1 CQFVPAGDR
10 RGNLSI
16 ALRADGMGPRRE
28 FTGRWSCRCRD
39 ICQAIKQPV
48 ESQAVLF
55 YSCTF
60 AIGERYQRQPPI
72 NIYLGFKHL
81 RLAAWFRN
89 VEIAAGASQ
98 SVRALL
104 KERVTAVAMTDIV
117 VLPRF

>member
-1 CQFVPAGDR
+1 
-10 RGNLSI
+10 
-16 ALRADGMGPRRE
+16 M
-28 FTGRWSCRCRD
+28 WD

-72 NIYLGFKHL
+72 NIHLGLKHL

-98 SVRALL
+98 SVRTLL

-117 VLPRF
+117 VLPRFTCSRRAAQHSLSVDQHFDGTNISAK